1 MELRITTTSAEE
13 HEAAKDV
20 LRRVGFE
27 VRETR
32 PVPLTWALTFHAG
45 LTDLEGLRRELSEV
59 APTALVN
66 PVETGTGRPG

>member
-20 LRRVGFE
+20 LRRAGFE
-27 VRETR
+27 IHETR
-32 PVPLTWALTFHAG
+32 PVTLTWALTFKAE
-45 LTDLEGLRRELSEV
+45 LTDLEALRRDLSTV
-59 APTALVN
+59 APSALVN

>member
-1 MELRITTTSAEE
+1 MEMRITTTSAEE
-13 HEAAKDV
+13 HEAAKEV

-27 VRETR
+27 VHESQ
-32 PVPLTWALTFHAG
+32 PVPRTYALTFEAV
-45 LTDLEGLRRELSEV
+45 LTGLEGLRRDLRAA

>member
-1 MELRITTTSAEE
+1 VKLRITTTSAEE

-20 LRRVGFE
+20 LRRGGFE
-27 VRETR
+27 IKETR
-32 PVPLTWALTFHAG
+32 PVPLTYALTFRAD
-45 LTDLEGLRRELSEV
+45 LTDIEDLKRDLEPV

>member
-20 LRRVGFE
+20 LRRDGFE
-27 VRETR
+27 IRESR
-32 PVPLTWALTFHAG
+32 PVPLTWALTFKAK
-45 LTDLEGLRRELSEV
+45 LTDLAGLKRDLSGV
-59 APTALVN
+59 APSALVD

>member
-20 LRRVGFE
+20 LRRAGLE

-32 PVPLTWALTFHAG
+32 PVPLTWALTFHAE
-45 LTDLEGLRRELSEV
+45 LSDLEGLRGELRTE

>member
-13 HEAAKDV
+13 HEAARGV
-20 LRRVGFE
+20 LRRAGFE
-27 VRETR
+27 VREAR
-32 PVPLTWALTFHAG
+32 PVPLTWALTIHAE
-45 LTDLEGLRRELSEV
+45 LSDLEGLRGELSVV